1 MVCLFVSPGE
11 QPRTVTKQSP
21 TSMMASS
28 SLSSKVSNEFSA
40 TNVSDIDVDKKRRQL
55 LIRSA
60 KRPFKRSRLV
70 QQKGHRKDEDEADT
84 VTTASLSSASASTST
99 TKTKSPL
106 CMKKQNSPRRHK
118 RVTPRKGRMVSF
130 DMKYNETTMVPSHN
144 VLSETERRACYFQR
158 DEYVKIKR
166 NIQRTIEFLRSPTDA
181 SGSESASQKNNAEEE
196 HCVRGLECLA
206 EDRVNNHKKR
216 VQTYSKKAVFY
227 FQDNRRRSLRKKAT
241 ESKVDGATTRSI
253 LEDHKASLAL
263 AETYKKYTAQSND
276 IARRWGHFDAID
288 VGIDPTLSSTTAVT
302 CATVSSLTIKEPA
315 IENNIIVET
324 NVDNNASLSSLSY
337 DGDDGEEDENES
349 NDSFIG
355 ESGTNGFDSL
365 PSGLLNF

>member
-1 MVCLFVSPGE
+1 
-11 QPRTVTKQSP
+11 
-21 TSMMASS
+21 MMASS

-70 QQKGHRKDEDEADT
+70 QQKGHRKDEDETDT
-84 VTTASLSSASASTST
+84 VTTASLSSATTST
-99 TKTKSPL
+99 TKSPL
-106 CMKKQNSPRRHK
+106 CMKKHNSPRRHK
-118 RVTPRKGRMVSF
+118 RETPRKRRMVSF
-130 DMKYNETTMVPSHN
+130 ETKYNETTMVPSHN
-144 VLSETERRACYFQR
+144 DLSETERRAYYFQR
-158 DEYVKIKR
+158 DEYVRIKR
-166 NIQRTIEFLRSPTDA
+166 NIQRTIGFLQSPSDA

-206 EDRVNNHKKR
+206 SEYVNDHKKR
-216 VQTYSKKAVFY
+216 VQKSSKSAVFS
-227 FQDNRRRSLRKKAT
+227 FQRNRRRSLGKKAT
-241 ESKVDGATTRSI
+241 ESKGDGVTSRSI
-253 LEDHKASLAL
+253 LEDHEAILAL
-263 AETYKKYTAQSND
+263 AETYKKYTAQSNN

-288 VGIDPTLSSTTAVT
+288 VGIDPTQPSTTAVT
-302 CATVSSLTIKEPA
+302 CATASSSSLTIKEPA
-315 IENNIIVET
+315 VENNIVVET
-324 NVDNNASLSSLSY
+324 TVDNNASLSSLSY

-355 ESGTNGFDSL
+355 DSATNGFDSL